1 MKKQSPLLNPVSFL
15 AYIKSQR
22 VNTIHVGAVLLTL
35 ALFLALFQ
43 DYLHS
48 YVQGYSFYWS
58 ESLLFNTFWVL
69 FIPIAVLS
77 KRLKSH
83 SNRYRIAT
91 DAIAAS
97 ALHLL
102 AYPLLVFTLS
112 SLFFYQPYTF
122 TKVLSY
128 ALSKYVFIT
137 LIGYGLIQLTLSYM
151 KKPQQA
157 QTKNSLQN
165 ILINKGTEKIVLA
178 TSDIYC
184 IQAES
189 PYIKFV
195 ATHGNYLKQQTL
207 KSILTG
213 LDSNQFIRVHK
224 STIINGDMV
233 QSFTS
238 RLNGDYDIEL
248 KNGST
253 VRMSRSFSAQFKA
266 QFS

>member
-1 MKKQSPLLNPVSFL
+1 MSFL
-15 AYIKSQR
+15 AYIRSPR
-22 VNTIHVGAVLLTL
+22 VNTIRLGALLLTL
-35 ALFLALFQ
+35 AIFLALFQ

-48 YVQGYSFYWS
+48 YVKGYSFYWS

-69 FIPIAVLS
+69 FIPIAALS
-77 KRLKSH
+77 KKFKSH
-83 SNRYRIAT
+83 SHKYRVAT
-91 DAIAAS
+91 DAIVAS

-102 AYPLLVFTLS
+102 AYPLLVFILS

-128 ALSKYVFIT
+128 GLSKYVFIT
-137 LIGYGLIQLTLSYM
+137 LIGYGLIQLALTYM
-151 KKPQQA
+151 EKPQQA
-157 QTKNSLQN
+157 SAENSLQN

-195 ATHGNYLKQQTL
+195 TVHGSYLKQQTL

-213 LDSNQFIRVHK
+213 LDNNQFIRVHK
-224 STIINGDMV
+224 STIINADMV

-248 KNGST
+248 KHGAT

-266 QFS
+266 QFG